1 MTISRATMGSQM
13 KGNKMKKKAKKMA
26 GGGELL
32 GSISPLAGAMT
43 GKGMIGRAVGKG
55 LKNVSPLAM
64 MIEAG
69 KKKAKAS
76 AGTPDAPQAGSGMGA
91 TPMQG
96 MTPMYKGGAVKK
108 KRDGIAQRGKTRGKI
123 C

>member
-1 MTISRATMGSQM
+1 MTISRSSMGSQM
-13 KGNKMKKKAKKMA
+13 RGSKMKKKVKKMI

-64 MIEAG
+64 MIDA
-69 KKKAKAS
+69 AKLPRTFS
-76 AGTPDAPQAGSGMGA
+76 VVELLPLLRRFLQLSNTVP
-91 TPMQG
+91 
-96 MTPMYKGGAVKK
+96 
-108 KRDGIAQRGKTRGKI
+108 
-123 C
+123 